1 MNIFT
6 DITNYLLNFRNSTI
20 DFFAPY
26 FGWIKFFSLIISALL
41 LWGII
46 YCINKL
52 TFINMKV
59 ERYMDILGVGNLL
72 KHRSIRGWIQIQR
85 RLKLGDEDNLKLA
98 ITEADR
104 ILDELL
110 KRSGYMGKNMDD
122 RLSQITSVQLSNI
135 VDAWSAHKIR
145 QRILKEKDFHI
156 NRQEA
161 EIIINIYKKAFQEF
175 DLID

>member
-1 MNIFT
+1 MDSI
-6 DITNYLLNFRNSTI
+6 INYLFNFRNSVI
-20 DFFAPY
+20 DVFAPY

-46 YCINKL
+46 YCMNKL
-52 TFINMKV
+52 TFLNMKV
-59 ERYMDILGVGNLL
+59 EQYMDILGVGNLL
-72 KHRSIRGWIQIQR
+72 KHRSIRGWLQIQKR
-85 RLKLGDEDNLKLA
+85 IHLGDEENLKLA

-110 KRSGYMGKNMDD
+110 KKSGYMGETMDE
-122 RLSQITSVQLSNI
+122 RLTQITSAQLSNI
-135 VDAWSAHKIR
+135 TDVWSAHKIK

-156 NRQEA
+156 NKQEA
-161 EIIINIYKKAFQEF
+161 EIIVNIYKKAFQGF